1 MQGPLR
7 GILAGVA
14 AWKWG
19 GGCLSMILIL
29 AGLLVVRPCEVL
41 S

>member
-14 AWKWG
+14 AWKLG
-19 GGCLSMILIL
+19 GGCLSTILIF
-29 AGLLVVRPCEVL
+29 LVVFWMLGHVKC
-41 S
+41 

>member
-7 GILAGVA
+7 GVLAGVA

-19 GGCLSMILIL
+19 GGCLSTILVF
-29 AGLLVVRPCEVL
+29 VVVFWMPGHAHC
-41 S
+41 